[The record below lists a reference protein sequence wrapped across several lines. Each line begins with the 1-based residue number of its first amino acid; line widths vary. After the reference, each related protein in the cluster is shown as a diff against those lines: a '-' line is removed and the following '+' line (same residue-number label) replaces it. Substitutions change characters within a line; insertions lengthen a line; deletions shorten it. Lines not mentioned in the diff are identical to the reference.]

1 MVQGSLVSEPPK
13 KCYPEDRA
21 IVRGWVQVS
30 THRFIWWLMIVI
42 IDLRVVYMYR
52 TLTDHRMHLIWL
64 SIYICGFWQIR
75 IKKHSQLGDIK
86 TYAGPPPKIR
96 NVSVSFDGMELGM
109 PRCSFACLLGGKQ
122 GWIGLG
128 LLRWWLLIP
137 SFYLTAGS
145 HCNPKFSLYVWIV
158 WGGISTQ
165 MRFTASLWSS
175 MIISKKNRRTIY
187 EYLFK
192 GMVHPVGKGS

>member
-1 MVQGSLVSEPPK
+1 MLPRGPSDYPRLSICFYSSIHLMADDCYHRLGSGLHNILSSK
-13 KCYPEDRA
+13 
-21 IVRGWVQVS
+21 
-30 THRFIWWLMIVI
+30 LM
-42 IDLRVVYMYR
+42 RMY
-52 TLTDHRMHLIWL
+52 LTDVHLIRS

-75 IKKHSQLGDIK
+75 IKNSQLVDIK

-109 PRCSFACLLGGKQ
+109 PRCSFACLLGGEQ

-128 LLRWWLLIP
+128 PLRWWLLIP

-165 MRFTASLWSS
+165 MWFTASLWSS

-192 GMVHPVGKGS
+192 GMVHLVGKRS